1 MENKR
6 QKIRLLANLEGLAM
20 WLFAFGGV
28 YGFVA
33 YVGID
38 IYKTHPNLNDGQFF
52 KYLIFVAVVGLPYFC
67 LMLWVLPRFFVMIT
81 LSEDC
86 IRYKPLF
93 CKAMEVKWKDWKN
106 IYPATYYH
114 GSPFGVGY
122 YPAFLVLAK
131 RSVSV
136 NELQHVNVV
145 KNDDQILK
153 IRITKRSYKKL
164 ASILPPYPLRILEK
178 YYGEKYGGKK

>member
-1 MENKR
+1 MKKEH
-6 QKIRLLANLEGLAM
+6 QKIRLHANLEGLAM
-20 WLFAFGGV
+20 WLGAFGGV
-28 YGFVA
+28 YGYVT
-33 YVGID
+33 YVGITLYNSCKGRGMHD
-38 IYKTHPNLNDGQFF
+38 FYG
-52 KYLIFVAVVGLPYFC
+52 YLIFIAVLGVPFLC

-122 YPAFLVLAK
+122 YPDFLVLAK

-136 NELQHVNVV
+136 NELQHVNIV

-178 YYGEKYGGKK
+178 YYGEKYGEH